1 VCAGNNQ
8 YFCELDT
15 AKRLLGH
22 LATVGFSGV
31 DLLMCVTILFLHH
44 NKVELWWT
52 RSRLAFLEL
61 VLKSTVHARLRS
73 LISVCW

>member
-1 VCAGNNQ
+1 
-8 YFCELDT
+8 
-15 AKRLLGH
+15 
-22 LATVGFSGV
+22 
-31 DLLMCVTILFLHH
+31 VTILFLHH